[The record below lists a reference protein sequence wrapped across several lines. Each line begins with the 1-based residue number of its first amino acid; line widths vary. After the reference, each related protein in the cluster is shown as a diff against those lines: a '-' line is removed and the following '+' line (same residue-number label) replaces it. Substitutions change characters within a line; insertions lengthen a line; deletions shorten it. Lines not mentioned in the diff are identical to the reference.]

1 MLALIL
7 ATKTDKP
14 ADFSKSTLI
23 GERLFLCHYSSS
35 YSMTYHMTVVP
46 LSVMSNWE
54 QQIQEHCVPGTLSSC
69 TYYGTNRSMSP
80 QELMEYDVVITT
92 YQTVAGEHLDAA
104 SVTGPSKKK
113 KKKIERSLF
122 DIQWKVHSPFFFTAI
137 LVFSSKGQ
145 RIILDEG
152 HNIRNPKTKMAKAV
166 CGLNAQRRWVLSGT
180 PIVFVFLVRLPQF

>member
-104 SVTGPSKKK
+104 SVSGPSKKK

-122 DIQWKVHSPFFFTAI
+122 DIQWKVRSPFFSPPYSYSHPRVRE
-137 LVFSSKGQ
+137 LSSM
-145 RIILDEG
+145 RDITFE
-152 HNIRNPKTKMAKAV
+152 IRR
-166 CGLNAQRRWVLSGT
+166 RRW
-180 PIVFVFLVRLPQF
+180 PKQYAD